1 MTSSPRIA
9 PSWQDDPALTLPD
22 YRGGG
27 LVNLMSSIAT
37 ALGGSSPYPPL
48 AVLPPESLADARHLV
63 LLVIDGLGFQYLS
76 NRDGALRRH
85 LRGQMTS
92 VFPSTTASAIPSFLT
107 GLAPQQHGLTG
118 WNMYF
123 REIGAIAA
131 PLPFRFRAGR
141 HALRDAGITPAQLF
155 GLTPL
160 FDRLPLP
167 CHVVSP
173 QPIIHS
179 DFNVALSGK
188 AQRHGYETL
197 DEMFAVIAGIL
208 RSDAPRSYVYAY
220 WPQLDS
226 LAHEH
231 GIHSDAV
238 AEAFAALDAAFARLL
253 DTAHGSDSLVIATA
267 DHGFI
272 DTTVEATI
280 DLDDHPELRE
290 TLLLPLCGEPRMAYA
305 YVRAGRERQFE
316 NTVRGQLADRVYLI
330 SSEDVLRQGWLG
342 PGTAHPGLQDRL
354 GDYVLIPRGQTILRD
369 WLKGEERHTH
379 IGVHGGLSAAE
390 MIVPLVVAPLP

>member
-1 MTSSPRIA
+1 MSEAGKTQ
-9 PSWQDDPALTLPD
+9 QDATLTLPD

-48 AVLPPESLADARHLV
+48 ATLPADALSSARHRV
-63 LLVIDGLGFQYLS
+63 LLVVDGLGLDTLS
-76 NRDGALRRH
+76 GRDGALRRH
-85 LRGQMTS
+85 LHGPLTS
-92 VFPSTTASAIPSFLT
+92 VFPSTTASAIPTFLT

-123 REIGAIAA
+123 REIGAVVAT
-131 PLPFRFRAGR
+131 LPFRVRTGR
-141 HALRDAGITPAQLF
+141 HALREAGVTPATLF

-173 QPIIHS
+173 RSIVHS
-179 DFNVALSGK
+179 DFNVALSGR
-188 AQRHGYETL
+188 AQRHGYDTL
-197 DEMFAVIAGIL
+197 DELFALIAGLL
-208 RSDAPRSYVYAY
+208 RSDVPSYIHAY

-231 GIHSDAV
+231 GIRSEPV
-238 AEAFAALDAAFARLL
+238 AAAFAALDAAFEGLL
-253 DTAHGSDSLVIATA
+253 DVAAGSGSRVVVTA

-272 DTTVEATI
+272 DSPPEQTI
-280 DLDDHPELRE
+280 DLDDHPTLRD

-316 NTVRGQLADRVYLI
+316 EYVRTRLADRVRFFR
-330 SSEDVLRQGWLG
+330 SEDVLQQGWLG
-342 PGTAHPGLQDRL
+342 PGAPHPGLRDRL
-354 GDYVLIPRGQTILRD
+354 GDYVLIPRGQAVLRD
-369 WLKGEERHTH
+369 WLQGEERYTH
-379 IGVHGGLSAAE
+379 VGVHGGLSEAE
-390 MIVPLVVAPLP
+390 MRVPLVISPAP